1 MPPRRRA
8 TAVPLDVELTRQQL
22 AAGKIVRVGIS
33 RSAQFPE
40 GAIGRVRGIGDPA
53 VDGDE
58 YVQVELTLGGTRD
71 VVPFTPADLT
81 PATRGRRPAEPAPDV
96 AKTAR
101 PNEPAN
107 GARGGPGSARRNTAA
122 AARPQSSPASP
133 PSESV
138 LFATSATVGPAAGP
152 LSGPSPAGATPA
164 ASQPAVSP
172 SRPLRDVV
180 AATASQPAVSQ
191 PAVSQPTRTPKVG
204 PAPEADLVNPPA
216 RPTSKSARGVKRP
229 PGVTITI
236 ATTDTEPTTWRIE
249 ARVGSRVAL
258 RAGAVTPARVWEL
271 VQLLQNETLSRAV
284 GAILT
289 EQRSAAQARATVLAA
304 ELAAVRAEL
313 DALPDAG
320 NT

>member
-8 TAVPLDVELTRQQL
+8 AAVPLDVELTRQQL

-81 PATRGRRPAEPAPDV
+81 PATRGRRPTEPGPVVTRTAPS
-96 AKTAR
+96 
-101 PNEPAN
+101 NEPAN
-107 GARGGPGSARRNTAA
+107 GARGGPSSARRNTATA
-122 AARPQSSPASP
+122 TGPQSNPASP
-133 PSESV
+133 ASESV
-138 LFATSATVGPAAGP
+138 LFAASASSTPATAGP
-152 LSGPSPAGATPA
+152 LSRPPSAGPTSGGHSPAG
-164 ASQPAVSP
+164 
-172 SRPLRDVV
+172 
-180 AATASQPAVSQ
+180 
-191 PAVSQPTRTPKVG
+191 PT
-204 PAPEADLVNPPA
+204 PEADLVGPPA
-216 RPTSKSARGVKRP
+216 RRAPKAPRAVKRAP
-229 PGVTITI
+229 AVTITI
-236 ATTDTEPTTWRIE
+236 ATADTEPTSWRIE

-258 RAGAVTPARVWEL
+258 RAEAVTPARVWEL

-284 GAILT
+284 GVILT
-289 EQRSAAQARATVLAA
+289 EQRSAAQTRATALAA

-320 NT
+320 NG